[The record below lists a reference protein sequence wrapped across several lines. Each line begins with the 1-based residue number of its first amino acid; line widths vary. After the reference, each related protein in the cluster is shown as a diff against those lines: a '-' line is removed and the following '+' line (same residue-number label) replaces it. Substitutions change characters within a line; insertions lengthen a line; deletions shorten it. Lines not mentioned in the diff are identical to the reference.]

1 MSGTRKFRW
10 KSGARLLLI
19 YGGLAA
25 MGSMPM
31 ISAAQVDYSVTQ
43 TADQGFGPVD
53 TTAPAMSPDEII
65 KKFAAKESE
74 FRKALDQYTYTRDV
88 RVETINEDGK
98 PDGRYEEVADIS
110 YSPDGRKLEHVTYAP
125 ANTLERIIMSPADFS
140 DIEHRLPFVLTAE
153 DIVAYNVT
161 YVGRQKVDELNT
173 YVFDVAPKKIEKGRR
188 YLQGR
193 IWVDQQDLQVV
204 LVNGKNVPDDTRKGH
219 EDLSPPFTTYREQ
232 VDGQYWFPVYTK
244 SDATL
249 HFSGGRGYMAQD
261 VRIRYVVKYSDYKR
275 FRSTVKITFEGQ
287 DIGDGKGTPPS
298 QSNSPAQSTTPPPAN
313 QPAKPPQ

>member
-1 MSGTRKFRW
+1 MSGFRKSHLN
-10 KSGARLLLI
+10 SGAQLVI
-19 YGGLAA
+19 VAGLAWLG
-25 MGSMPM
+25 MMPVA
-31 ISAAQVDYSVTQ
+31 SVAQVNYTVTQ

-53 TTAPAMSPDEII
+53 TSAPSIPPDQII

-74 FRKALDQYTYTRDV
+74 FRKALDQYSYTRNV
-88 RVETINEDGK
+88 RVETLNEDGK

-110 YSPDGRKLEHVTYAP
+110 YSADGHKLEHVTYAP

-249 HFSGGRGYMAQD
+249 HFSGGSGYMAQD
-261 VRIRYVVKYSDYKR
+261 VRIRYVVKYTDYKR

-287 DIGDGKGTPPS
+287 DIGDGKGTPP
-298 QSNSPAQSTTPPPAN
+298 AQSTTPPPAN

>member
-1 MSGTRKFRW
+1 MPGIRKFRL
-10 KSGARLLLI
+10 KCEARQVLAWV
-19 YGGLAA
+19 GLAVVGA
-25 MGSMPM
+25 MPM
-31 ISAAQVDYSVTQ
+31 VLPAQVNYSVTQ

-53 TTAPAMSPDEII
+53 TTAPAMPPDEII

-110 YSPDGRKLEHVTYAP
+110 YAPDGHKLEHVTYAP
-125 ANTLERIIMSPADFS
+125 ANTLERIIMSPSDFS

-153 DIVAYNVT
+153 DIVAYNVM

-173 YVFDVAPKKIEKGRR
+173 YVFDVAPKRIEKGRR

-204 LVNGKNVPDDTRKGH
+204 LVNGKNVPDDLRKGH

-232 VDGQYWFPVYTK
+232 IDGQYWFPVYTK

-249 HFSGGRGYMAQD
+249 HFSGGSGYMAQD

-287 DIGDGKGTPPS
+287 DIGDGKGTPPA
-298 QSNSPAQSTTPPPAN
+298 QSTPSSPSTTPPPAN

>member
-1 MSGTRKFRW
+1 MLGFCKFGFRTRCW
-10 KSGARLLLI
+10 MT
-19 YGGLAA
+19 AA
-25 MGSMPM
+25 AVACLVGMPAAL
-31 ISAAQVDYSVTQ
+31 SAQVNYTVTQ
-43 TADQGFGPVD
+43 TTDQGFAPMDV
-53 TTAPAMSPDEII
+53 TAPAMPPEEII

-74 FRKALDQYTYTRDV
+74 FRKALDQYTYTRNV
-88 RVETINEDGK
+88 RVETIDDDGK
-98 PDGRYEEVADIS
+98 VDGRYEEVADIS

-125 ANTLERIIMSPADFS
+125 ANSLQRIIMSPADFS

-173 YVFDVAPKKIEKGRR
+173 YVFDVVPKKIEKGRR

-249 HFSGGRGYMAQD
+249 HFSGGTGYMSQD
-261 VRIRYVVKYSDYKR
+261 VRIRYVVRYTDYKR
-275 FRSTVKITFEGQ
+275 FRSSVKITFDGQ
-287 DIGDGKGTPPS
+287 DIGDGK
-298 QSNSPAQSTTPPPAN
+298 PAAPPAGTTAPSG
-313 QPAKPPQ
+313 QPAKPPQPPQ

>member
-1 MSGTRKFRW
+1 MSGTGKFHW
-10 KSGARLLLI
+10 NSGARLILTCA
-19 YGGLAA
+19 GLAV
-25 MGSMPM
+25 MGAMPM
-31 ISAAQVDYSVTQ
+31 FLAAQVNYSVTQ
-43 TADQGFGPVD
+43 TADQGFGPLD
-53 TTAPAMSPDEII
+53 TTAPAMPPDEII

-125 ANTLERIIMSPADFS
+125 ANTLERIIMSPSDFS

-204 LVNGKNVPDDTRKGH
+204 LVNGKNVPDDLRKGH

-232 VDGQYWFPVYTK
+232 IDGQYWFPVYTK

-249 HFSGGRGYMAQD
+249 HFPGGRGYMAQD
-261 VRIRYVVKYSDYKR
+261 VRIRYVVKYADYKR

-287 DIGDGKGTPPS
+287 DIGDGKGTPP
-298 QSNSPAQSTTPPPAN
+298 AAPPAD